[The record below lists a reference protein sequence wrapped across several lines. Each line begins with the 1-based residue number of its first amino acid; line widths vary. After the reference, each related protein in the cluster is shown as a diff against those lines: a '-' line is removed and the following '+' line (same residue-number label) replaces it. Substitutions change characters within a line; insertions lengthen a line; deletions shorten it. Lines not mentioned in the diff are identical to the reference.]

1 MKERWCKCML
11 VQGMLLTACRMVF
24 IGSLDVSG
32 LGLVSSSLLKEPAIY
47 FTCSLFFKKKLKL
60 LWAFLGFSKG
70 QDGFLSKW
78 AYWA

>member
-1 MKERWCKCML
+1 ML

-47 FTCSLFFKKKLKL
+47 FTCSLFFKKKAEALVGLFFWVFLRAKM
-60 LWAFLGFSKG
+60 AF
-70 QDGFLSKW
+70 
-78 AYWA
+78 

>member
-1 MKERWCKCML
+1 MKERRCKCML

-47 FTCSLFFKKKLKL
+47 SFTCSLAKM
-60 LWAFLGFSKG
+60 A
-70 QDGFLSKW
+70 FLSKW